1 MFYDVAIRVI
11 AIEDYNSSDPLQ
23 LRLRKGDILTI
34 INENCNG
41 EWSQAKNSKDEY
53 GLISSNYFQ
62 KLCDDNGKC
71 FDICKSQ
78 FSN

>member
-1 MFYDVAIRVI
+1 M
-11 AIEDYNSSDPLQ
+11 
-23 LRLRKGDILTI
+23 
-34 INENCNG
+34 G

-53 GLISSNYFQ
+53 GLIHSTDIQ